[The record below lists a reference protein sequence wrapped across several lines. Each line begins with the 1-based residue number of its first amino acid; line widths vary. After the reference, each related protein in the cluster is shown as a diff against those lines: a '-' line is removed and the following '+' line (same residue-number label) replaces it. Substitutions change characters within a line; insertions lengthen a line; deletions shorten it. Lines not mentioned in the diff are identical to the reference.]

1 MQAMKNKIKSCAF
14 VLAAALMF
22 GTAAEAQ
29 TRAVPQSNVEMQLSF
44 SPLVKRVAP
53 AVVNIFTRTT
63 VQQRR
68 NSPLFDDP
76 FFRRFFGDRFPG
88 GTRERT
94 ESALGSGV
102 IVSADGMVVTN
113 QHVIEG
119 ADEIRVV
126 LNDRREFAAEVV
138 QADERSDLAVL
149 RIDPEGASLP
159 VAELGASE
167 SIEVGDLVLAI
178 GNPFG
183 VGQTVTSGIVSALAR
198 SRPGLTDFGVFIQT
212 DAAINPGNSGGALV
226 DMQGRVIGVNTAIY
240 SKSGGSLGIGFAI
253 PSSLVRRMVDAARTG
268 GRVVRPWLGA
278 QGQEVTADIAGAIG
292 LSPPRGV
299 LLDSVDPSGPLANA
313 GIRQGDVVLG
323 IDGRMVRDPV
333 ELRFRIS
340 TKQIGDLADVEY
352 WRKGKPYEISVR
364 LEAPPET
371 VPRDQVTLNTGS
383 PLDGVEVANLSPAVK
398 EEYGLNVEG
407 GGVVVLD
414 FNSGSFA
421 RRLGLRPGDVI
432 VEVNNAP
439 VESVRD
445 LLEIAGQRLRRW
457 RFVVRRGKKLHVL
470 NVS

>member
-1 MQAMKNKIKSCAF
+1 MKHWIKLSAWALTALLAVTAIGQAD
-14 VLAAALMF
+14 
-22 GTAAEAQ
+22 AQ
-29 TRAVPQSNVEMQLSF
+29 SRAVPQSNAEIQLSF

-63 VQQRR
+63 VRERR
-68 NSPLFDDP
+68 ASPLFDDP
-76 FFRRFFGDRFPG
+76 FFRRFFGDRYPG
-88 GTRERT
+88 GARERS
-94 ESALGSGV
+94 ESSLGSGV
-102 IVSADGMVVTN
+102 IVSGEGMVVTN
-113 QHVIEG
+113 MHVIEG

-126 LNDRREFAAEVV
+126 LNDRRKFAAEVV

-149 RIDPEGASLP
+149 RIDPNGQSLP
-159 VAELGASE
+159 VAELGPSE
-167 SIEVGDLVLAI
+167 RIEVGDLVLAI

-240 SKSGGSLGIGFAI
+240 SRSGGSMGIGFAI
-253 PSSLVRRMVDAARTG
+253 PSSLVRRMVEAARTG

-278 QGQEVTADIAGAIG
+278 QGQEMTADLARAIG
-292 LSPPRGV
+292 LSPPSGV
-299 LLDSVDPSGPLANA
+299 LLDSVDLAGPLGRA
-313 GIRQGDVVLG
+313 GIRQGDVVLA
-323 IDGRMVRDPV
+323 IDGRMIRDPV

-340 TKQIGDLADVEY
+340 TKQIGDQSEIDL
-352 WRKGKPYEISVR
+352 WRRGKPFTASIR

-407 GGVVVLD
+407 DGVVVLD
-414 FNSGSFA
+414 VKGRSFA

-432 VEVNNAP
+432 VEVNDAS
-439 VESVRD
+439 VASVRD
-445 LLEIAGQRLRRW
+445 LLEVAGKRLRRW
-457 RFVVRRGKKLHVL
+457 RFVVRRGDKMHVL

>member
-1 MQAMKNKIKSCAF
+1 MKHWIKSSALALTA
-14 VLAAALMF
+14 VLTL
-22 GTAAEAQ
+22 TAAGQAQ
-29 TRAVPQSNVEMQLSF
+29 AQSRAVPQSSAEIQLSF

-63 VQQRR
+63 VRERR
-68 NSPLFDDP
+68 ASPLFDDP

-88 GTRERT
+88 GAQERS
-94 ESALGSGV
+94 ESSLGSGV
-102 IVSADGMVVTN
+102 IVSGDGMVVTN
-113 QHVIEG
+113 MHVIEG

-149 RIDPEGASLP
+149 RIDPEGQSLP
-159 VAELGASE
+159 VAELGPSE
-167 SIEVGDLVLAI
+167 KIEVGDLVLAI

-240 SKSGGSLGIGFAI
+240 SRSGGSMGIGFAI
-253 PSSLVRRMVDAARTG
+253 PSSLVRRMVEAARTG

-292 LSPPRGV
+292 LSPPSGV
-299 LLDSVDPSGPLANA
+299 LLDSVDPAGPLARA
-313 GIRQGDVVLG
+313 GIRQGDVVLA
-323 IDGRMVRDPV
+323 IDGRMIRDPV

-340 TKQIGDLADVEY
+340 TKQIGDQSEIDF
-352 WRKGKPYEISVR
+352 WRRGKPFSASVR

-407 GGVVVLD
+407 EGVVVLD
-414 FNSGSFA
+414 VKGRSFA

-432 VEVNNAP
+432 VEVNNAS
-439 VESVRD
+439 VASVRD
-445 LLEIAGQRLRRW
+445 LLEVAGKRLRRW
-457 RFVVRRGKKLHVL
+457 RFVVRRGDKMHVL

>member
-1 MQAMKNKIKSCAF
+1 MKHWIKSSALALTA
-14 VLAAALMF
+14 VLTL
-22 GTAAEAQ
+22 TAAGQAQ
-29 TRAVPQSNVEMQLSF
+29 AQSRAVPQSSAEIQLSF

-63 VQQRR
+63 VRERR
-68 NSPLFDDP
+68 ASPLFDDP

-88 GTRERT
+88 GAQERS
-94 ESALGSGV
+94 ESSLGSGV
-102 IVSADGMVVTN
+102 IVSGDGMVVTN
-113 QHVIEG
+113 MHVIEG

-138 QADERSDLAVL
+138 QADARSDLAVL
-149 RIDPEGASLP
+149 RIDPEGQGLP
-159 VAELGASE
+159 VAELGPSE
-167 SIEVGDLVLAI
+167 KIEVGDLVLAI

-240 SKSGGSLGIGFAI
+240 SRSGGSMGIGFAI
-253 PSSLVRRMVDAARTG
+253 PSSLVRRMVEAARTG

-292 LSPPRGV
+292 LSPPSGV
-299 LLDSVDPSGPLANA
+299 LLDSVDPAGPLARA
-313 GIRQGDVVLG
+313 GIRQGDVVLA
-323 IDGRMVRDPV
+323 IDGRMIRDPV

-340 TKQIGDLADVEY
+340 TKQIGDQSEIEF
-352 WRKGKPYEISVR
+352 WRHGRPFSASIR

-407 GGVVVLD
+407 DGVVVLD
-414 FNSGSFA
+414 VKGRSFA

-432 VEVNNAP
+432 VEVNDAS
-439 VESVRD
+439 VASVRD
-445 LLEIAGQRLRRW
+445 LLEIAGKRLRRW
-457 RFVVRRGKKLHVL
+457 RFVVRRGDKMHVL

>member
-1 MQAMKNKIKSCAF
+1 MKHWIKSSALALTA
-14 VLAAALMF
+14 VLTL
-22 GTAAEAQ
+22 TAAGQAQ
-29 TRAVPQSNVEMQLSF
+29 AQSRAVPQSSAEIQLSF

-63 VQQRR
+63 VRERR
-68 NSPLFDDP
+68 ASPLFDDP

-88 GTRERT
+88 GAQERS
-94 ESALGSGV
+94 ESSLGSGV
-102 IVSADGMVVTN
+102 IVSGDGMVVTN
-113 QHVIEG
+113 MHVIEG

-149 RIDPEGASLP
+149 RIDPEGQGLP
-159 VAELGASE
+159 VAELGPSE
-167 SIEVGDLVLAI
+167 KIEVGDLVLAI

-240 SKSGGSLGIGFAI
+240 SRSGGSMGIGFAI
-253 PSSLVRRMVDAARTG
+253 PSSLVRRMVEAARTG

-292 LSPPRGV
+292 LSPPSGV
-299 LLDSVDPSGPLANA
+299 LLDSVDPAGPLARA
-313 GIRQGDVVLG
+313 GIRQGDVVLA
-323 IDGRMVRDPV
+323 IDGRMIRDPV

-340 TKQIGDLADVEY
+340 TKQIGDQSEIEF
-352 WRKGKPYEISVR
+352 WRHGRPFSASIR

-407 GGVVVLD
+407 DGVVVLD
-414 FNSGSFA
+414 VKGRSFA

-432 VEVNNAP
+432 VEVNDAS
-439 VESVRD
+439 VASVRD
-445 LLEIAGQRLRRW
+445 LLEIAGKRLRRW
-457 RFVVRRGKKLHVL
+457 RFVVRRGDKMHVV

>member
-1 MQAMKNKIKSCAF
+1 MKHWIKSSALALTA
-14 VLAAALMF
+14 VLTL
-22 GTAAEAQ
+22 TAAGQAQ
-29 TRAVPQSNVEMQLSF
+29 AQSRAVPQSSAEIQLSF

-63 VQQRR
+63 VRERR
-68 NSPLFDDP
+68 ASPLFDDP

-88 GTRERT
+88 GAQERS
-94 ESALGSGV
+94 ESSLGSGV
-102 IVSADGMVVTN
+102 IVSGDGMVVTN
-113 QHVIEG
+113 MHVIEG

-149 RIDPEGASLP
+149 RIDPEGQGLP
-159 VAELGASE
+159 VAELGPSE
-167 SIEVGDLVLAI
+167 KIEVGDLVLAI

-240 SKSGGSLGIGFAI
+240 SRSGGSMGIGFAI
-253 PSSLVRRMVDAARTG
+253 PSSLVRRMVEAARTG

-292 LSPPRGV
+292 LSPPSGV
-299 LLDSVDPSGPLANA
+299 LLDSVDPAGPLARA
-313 GIRQGDVVLG
+313 GIRQGDVVLA
-323 IDGRMVRDPV
+323 IDGRMIRDPV

-340 TKQIGDLADVEY
+340 TKQIGDQSEIEF
-352 WRKGKPYEISVR
+352 WRHGRPFSASIR

-407 GGVVVLD
+407 DGVVVLD
-414 FNSGSFA
+414 VKGRSFA

-432 VEVNNAP
+432 VEVNDAS
-439 VESVRD
+439 VASVRD
-445 LLEIAGQRLRRW
+445 LLEIAGKRLRRW
-457 RFVVRRGKKLHVL
+457 RFVVRRGDKMHVL

>member
-1 MQAMKNKIKSCAF
+1 MKHWIKSSALALTT
-14 VLAAALMF
+14 VLTLAAA
-22 GTAAEAQ
+22 GQAQ
-29 TRAVPQSNVEMQLSF
+29 AQSRVVPQSSTEIQLSF

-63 VQQRR
+63 VRERR
-68 NSPLFDDP
+68 ASPLFDDP

-88 GTRERT
+88 GAQERS
-94 ESALGSGV
+94 ESSLGSGV
-102 IVSADGMVVTN
+102 IVSGDGMVVTN
-113 QHVIEG
+113 MHVIEG

-149 RIDPEGASLP
+149 RIDPEGQSLP
-159 VAELGASE
+159 IAELGPSE
-167 SIEVGDLVLAI
+167 KIEVGDLVLAI

-240 SKSGGSLGIGFAI
+240 SRSGGSMGIGFAI
-253 PSSLVRRMVDAARTG
+253 PSSLVRRMVEAARTG

-292 LSPPRGV
+292 LSPPSGV
-299 LLDSVDPSGPLANA
+299 LLDSVDPAGPLARA
-313 GIRQGDVVLG
+313 GIRQGDVVLA
-323 IDGRMVRDPV
+323 IDGRMIRDPV

-340 TKQIGDLADVEY
+340 TKQIGDQSEIDL
-352 WRKGKPYEISVR
+352 WRRGKPFSASVR

-407 GGVVVLD
+407 EGVVVLD
-414 FNSGSFA
+414 VKGRSFA

-432 VEVNNAP
+432 VEVNNAS
-439 VESVRD
+439 VASVRD
-445 LLEIAGQRLRRW
+445 LLEVAGKRLRRW
-457 RFVVRRGKKLHVL
+457 RFVVRRGDKMHVL

>member
-1 MQAMKNKIKSCAF
+1 MKHWIKSSALALTA
-14 VLAAALMF
+14 VLTL
-22 GTAAEAQ
+22 TAAGQEQAQ
-29 TRAVPQSNVEMQLSF
+29 SRAVPQSSAEIQLSF

-63 VQQRR
+63 VRERR
-68 NSPLFDDP
+68 ASPLFDDP

-88 GTRERT
+88 GAQERS
-94 ESALGSGV
+94 ESSLGSGV
-102 IVSADGMVVTN
+102 IVSGDGMVVTN
-113 QHVIEG
+113 MHVIEG

-149 RIDPEGASLP
+149 RIDPEGQSLP
-159 VAELGASE
+159 VAELGPSE
-167 SIEVGDLVLAI
+167 KIEVGDLVLAI

-240 SKSGGSLGIGFAI
+240 SRSGGSMGIGFAI
-253 PSSLVRRMVDAARTG
+253 PSSLVRRMVEAARTG

-292 LSPPRGV
+292 LSPPSGV
-299 LLDSVDPSGPLANA
+299 LLDSVDPAGPLARA
-313 GIRQGDVVLG
+313 GIRQGDVVLA
-323 IDGRMVRDPV
+323 IDGRMIRDPV

-340 TKQIGDLADVEY
+340 TKQIGDQSAIDL
-352 WRKGKPYEISVR
+352 WRRGKPFSASVR

-407 GGVVVLD
+407 EGVVVLD
-414 FNSGSFA
+414 VKGRSFA

-432 VEVNNAP
+432 VEVNNAS
-439 VESVRD
+439 VASVRD
-445 LLEIAGQRLRRW
+445 LLEVAGKRLRRW
-457 RFVVRRGKKLHVL
+457 RFVVRRGDKMHVL

>member
-1 MQAMKNKIKSCAF
+1 MKHWIKSSALALTA
-14 VLAAALMF
+14 VLTL
-22 GTAAEAQ
+22 TAAGQAQ
-29 TRAVPQSNVEMQLSF
+29 AQSRAVPQSSAEIQLSF

-63 VQQRR
+63 VRERR
-68 NSPLFDDP
+68 ASPLFDDP

-88 GTRERT
+88 GAQERS
-94 ESALGSGV
+94 ESSLGSGV
-102 IVSADGMVVTN
+102 IVSGDGMVVTN
-113 QHVIEG
+113 MHVIEG

-149 RIDPEGASLP
+149 RIDPEGQGLP
-159 VAELGASE
+159 VAELGPSE
-167 SIEVGDLVLAI
+167 KIEVGDLVLAI

-240 SKSGGSLGIGFAI
+240 SRSGGSMGIGFAI
-253 PSSLVRRMVDAARTG
+253 PSSLVRRMVEAARTG

-292 LSPPRGV
+292 LSPPSGV
-299 LLDSVDPSGPLANA
+299 LLDSVDPAGPLARA
-313 GIRQGDVVLG
+313 GIRQGDVVLA
-323 IDGRMVRDPV
+323 IDGRMIRDPV

-340 TKQIGDLADVEY
+340 TKQIGDQSEIEF
-352 WRKGKPYEISVR
+352 WRHGRPFSASIR

-383 PLDGVEVANLSPAVK
+383 PLDGVEVANLSPAVN

-407 GGVVVLD
+407 DGVVVLD
-414 FNSGSFA
+414 VKGRSFA

-432 VEVNNAP
+432 VEVNDAS
-439 VESVRD
+439 VASVRD
-445 LLEIAGQRLRRW
+445 LLEIAGKRLRRW
-457 RFVVRRGKKLHVL
+457 RFVVRRGDKMHVV

>member
-1 MQAMKNKIKSCAF
+1 MKHWIRSSALAVSALLALNVAND
-14 VLAAALMF
+14 AAA
-22 GTAAEAQ
+22 Q
-29 TRAVPQSNVEMQLSF
+29 SRAVPQSRAEMQLSF

-63 VQQRR
+63 VRERR
-68 NSPLFDDP
+68 TSPLLDDP
-76 FFRRFFGDRFPG
+76 FFRRFFGDRIPG
-88 GTRERT
+88 GTRERS
-94 ESALGSGV
+94 ESSLGSGV
-102 IVSADGMVVTN
+102 IVSGDGMVVTN
-113 QHVIEG
+113 MHVIEG

-126 LNDRREFAAEVV
+126 LNDRREYAAEVV

-149 RIDPEGASLP
+149 RIDPEGQELP
-159 VAELGASE
+159 VAALGASE
-167 SIEVGDLVLAI
+167 KIEVGDLVLAI

-240 SKSGGSLGIGFAI
+240 SRSGGSMGIGFAI
-253 PSSLVRRMVDAARTG
+253 PSSLVRRMVEAARTG

-278 QGQEVTADIAGAIG
+278 QGQEVTADIAAAIG
-292 LSPPRGV
+292 LTPPSGV
-299 LLDSVDPSGPLANA
+299 LLDSVDPNGPLGRA
-313 GIRQGDVVLG
+313 GVQRGDVVLA
-323 IDGRMVRDPV
+323 IDGRMIRDPV

-340 TKQIGDLADVEY
+340 TKQIGDQSEVDF
-352 WRKGKPYEISVR
+352 WRQGKPYRASVR

-398 EEYGLNVEG
+398 EEYALNVEG
-407 GGVVVLD
+407 DGVVVLD
-414 FNSGSFA
+414 VKGRSFA
-421 RRLGLRPGDVI
+421 RRLGLRPGDV
-432 VEVNNAP
+432 VEEINGAP
-439 VESVRD
+439 VTSVRD
-445 LLEIAGQRLRRW
+445 LLEIAGKRQRRW
-457 RFVVRRGKKLHVL
+457 RFVVRRGDKLHVL